1 MRAVDIACF
10 RGASDCGFRALFF
23 YFRGHWYRH
32 EVNVPDHGTWSLG
45 RVMSK
50 VMCQGEKGWDSLH
63 FVFVGE
69 DSEEDAVHG
78 GSVLEDAHGAGSAA
92 ALAEAAFDGVGGP
105 HRLSFGEGLVAEA
118 GEKLVE
124 IVAQAG
130 DRGGIGL
137 PPALGATAGGPPGPS
152 SR

>member
-1 MRAVDIACF
+1 MSS
-10 RGASDCGFRALFF
+10 GL
-23 YFRGHWYRH
+23 
-32 EVNVPDHGTWSLG
+32 SL

-92 ALAEAAFDGVGGP
+92 DLAEAAFDGVGGP

-137 PPALGATAGGPPGPS
+137 PPALGEAAGGRAGLPTPGGVPHPLQHGPS
-152 SR
+152 GGV